1 MTLTQNRLRSPKYL
15 FPVLLNTCYL
25 PQDSKSAFLR
35 VVFTWTL
42 AWEKLQFK
50 PDLMQRSKLNHGE
63 VWDKVNPF

>member
-1 MTLTQNRLRSPKYL
+1 MTLTQDRLRSPKYL

-42 AWEKLQFK
+42 ENLQFK

-63 VWDKVNPF
+63 VLDKVNPF